1 MKVFITGGLGFVG
14 SSLSKRLAVE
24 GHEVTVVDIA
34 PRPPDNFNDRTRY
47 VSADT
52 TVPGPWQKAAA
63 EADLIINL
71 AGASIFRRWNDD
83 YKKLLRDSRIL
94 TTKNLVDAIEP
105 DSTTALI
112 STSAVGYY
120 GFRQDEELDESG
132 RPGDDFLA
140 QLCVDWEA
148 AALEA
153 RKKGSRVVLTRFGL
167 VLGPGGGAL
176 GQMLPVFKSFI
187 GGPIGSGGQ
196 WFSWIYVNDLL
207 RAFEFVIHDS
217 SIKGPVNFCAPVP
230 VTNRDMA
237 RALGKVLKRPSFI
250 KTPAFALKAVFG
262 EFGSVL
268 TEGQRVVPKKL
279 MDRGFSF
286 DYARIEE
293 ALRQVAAK

>member
-1 MKVFITGGLGFVG
+1 VG
-14 SSLSKRLAVE
+14 SSLSKRLADE
-24 GHEVTVVDIA
+24 GREVTVVDIA
-34 PRPPDNFNDRTRY
+34 PRPPANFDDRNAY
-47 VSADT
+47 ICADT
-52 TVPGPWQKAAA
+52 TVPGAWQKAAA

-71 AGASIFRRWNDD
+71 AGASIFKRWNDD

-105 DSTTALI
+105 DRAAALI

-140 QLCVDWEA
+140 RLCVDWEA

-153 RKKGSRVVLTRFGL
+153 REKASRVVITRFGL

-176 GQMLPVFKSFI
+176 GQMMPVFKSFI

-196 WFSWIYVNDLL
+196 WFSWIHVNDLL
-207 RAFEFVIHDS
+207 RAFEFVIRDT
-217 SIKGPVNFCAPVP
+217 SIDGPVNFCAPNP

-237 RALGKVLKRPSFI
+237 RALGKALKRPSVI
-250 KTPAFALKAVFG
+250 KTPSFALKAVFG

-279 MDRGFSF
+279 MDSGFSF
-286 DYARIEE
+286 DYVRIEE